1 MFLEFALQHIFFKN
15 NPLFTP
21 PPSSSFLHQNKK
33 TAYYNTS
40 SEVFSVSTANAYRIY
55 KRNTHNYKE
64 RKQTIE
70 NKTVIKLNQSKF
82 QHNHAAKQT
91 TAAGLQQQCEEH
103 FFTPPPLVHSQP
115 PLCLRRGL

>member
-1 MFLEFALQHIFFKN
+1 MFLEFALQHIFLKN

-21 PPSSSFLHQNKK
+21 PPSSSSFLHQNKK

-64 RKQTIE
+64 RKKE
-70 NKTVIKLNQSKF
+70 NKQLKIKQL
-82 QHNHAAKQT
+82 
-91 TAAGLQQQCEEH
+91 
-103 FFTPPPLVHSQP
+103 
-115 PLCLRRGL
+115 